1 MKLIFLTFFILYCIP
16 SWADRS
22 PAVIIKKK
30 NPATD
35 FSYLE
40 QPKPADEEPFL
51 EIKIDQETKTKL
63 LEYNKNS
70 AKMNEEEKI
79 QYMRSFNMNDSME
92 RLITYN
98 IEKQVLEKNLDRLKK
113 SSPTIQNVSNT
124 VEKAIQP
131 NIEASSPLFTFGTKT
146 DVLRRNSK
154 IWLDNI
160 LFKTEAEMKFSS
172 GVDYQIK
179 VSRSL
184 DLSFN
189 QEISFLP
196 VINTSLTY
204 NDHQDLTSDIN
215 TKILDK
221 VNLGYQHQYKQN
233 VSSFSINYGFSF

>member
-1 MKLIFLTFFILYCIP
+1 MKLICLTFFIFYCIP

-30 NPATD
+30 TPATD

-40 QPKPADEEPFL
+40 QAKPAEEEPFL
-51 EIKIDQETKTKL
+51 EIKIDQETKNKL

-79 QYMRSFNMNDSME
+79 KYMKAFNMNDSME

-113 SSPTIQNVSNT
+113 SSPTIKNVSNT

-154 IWLDNI
+154 IWLDNF

-204 NDHQDLTSDIN
+204 NDRQDLTSDV
-215 TKILDK
+215 TTQILDK

-233 VSSFSINYGFSF
+233 VSSFSLNYGFSF